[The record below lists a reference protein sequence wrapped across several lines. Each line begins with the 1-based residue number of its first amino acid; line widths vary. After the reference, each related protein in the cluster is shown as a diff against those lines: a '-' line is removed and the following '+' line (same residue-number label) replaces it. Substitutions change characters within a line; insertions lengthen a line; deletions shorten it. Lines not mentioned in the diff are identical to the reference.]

1 MQSVLW
7 SDESTF
13 QKRTNTIEIVTSAK
27 LKSQPLWRCGG
38 VLIVPMAWQIYTSVM
53 APLMIKGTS
62 RFWSNTC
69 GHLGN
74 VFSRDVPAYFS
85 KTMQSHILYEL
96 QQRGFVVQECRHEI
110 GLPAAQTCRPLKM
123 HGASWSAKY
132 NKEDP
137 VLIIAWCTTS
147 VVHQAIMRT
156 NSKYNN

>member
-13 QKRTNTIEIVTSAK
+13 QKRSNNIEIVNSAK

-53 APLMIKGTS
+53 APSMMKGMS

-74 VFSRDVPAYFS
+74 VFFRDVPAYFS

-96 QQRGFVVQECRHEI
+96 QQRGFVWDW
-110 GLPAAQTCRPLKM
+110 PACSPDLSAIENAWN
-123 HGASWSAKY
+123 ASWSAKY
-132 NKEDP
+132 NQGDP
-137 VLIIAWCTTS
+137 GLMIAWWTTS

-156 NSKYNN
+156 NSKYSN